1 MEKRHLDAILE
12 SLGTVL
18 SEKEMAMLPRRYEL
32 VGDIMLL
39 HLPESLMRHSKEIA
53 LAYMDAVG
61 VVSVMGKQA
70 ISGEYRRPSHTLLAG
85 TRTVAVHRENGISY
99 ELDLSKLMFS
109 SGNINERI
117 RMSRVHDVGPVVDM
131 FAGIGYFTL
140 PLAKHAGCHVV
151 ALEKNPVSYGYLCR
165 NVVRNGVEG
174 LVETVHT
181 DCRDYCGHAMR
192 IMMGYVGTTDMFL
205 PKAFE
210 MADDGCIVHF
220 HNTVPSDTFKA
231 HMEHQIRTRAD
242 AEEGVDVCILGSHV
256 VKKYSPGI
264 VHAVTDFLVEK
275 ST

>member
-140 PLAKHAGCHVV
+140 PLAKESCFIWVPLQECGAQR
-151 ALEKNPVSYGYLCR
+151 CR
-165 NVVRNGVEG
+165 GA
-174 LVETVHT
+174 
-181 DCRDYCGHAMR
+181 CRDRAYGLQGLLRPCHEDNDGICGN
-192 IMMGYVGTTDMFL
+192 D
-205 PKAFE
+205 
-210 MADDGCIVHF
+210 
-220 HNTVPSDTFKA
+220 
-231 HMEHQIRTRAD
+231 
-242 AEEGVDVCILGSHV
+242 
-256 VKKYSPGI
+256 
-264 VHAVTDFLVEK
+264 
-275 ST
+275 